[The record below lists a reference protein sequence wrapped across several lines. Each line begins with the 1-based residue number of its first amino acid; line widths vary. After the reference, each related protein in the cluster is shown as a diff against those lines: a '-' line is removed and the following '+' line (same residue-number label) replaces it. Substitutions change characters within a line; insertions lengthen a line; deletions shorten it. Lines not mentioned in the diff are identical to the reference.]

1 MKIFNPKYVY
11 TSNEFLND
19 AGILVDDDGI
29 IRKICDFQELKTKYP
44 QAEVET
50 WKNMVMVPGGVNVHN
65 HSFQILLRGIAAD
78 RPFLEWR
85 DKSLYHYSP
94 LMTKEDIYVGAL
106 FCFAE
111 MMKRGVTCVSD
122 FFYLH
127 NFGTDSDYEIIRAAK
142 DLGMRLVLSR
152 TMYDWDGAP
161 SGYVET
167 IDRAVKSTKMLADEF
182 NGKTKDMITVLPSPH
197 SLHAASP
204 DMIVAGHELAK
215 ELGTRFHIHVAEEK
229 FEVEQVMREHN
240 GLSTIE
246 YLDKL
251 GVVDEHM
258 MIIHGVYLKPEE
270 IKLMGERGVG
280 LAYCPSS
287 NMFLADGITNIPD
300 MIQNDVLIGL
310 GTDGACGNNRNSVFE
325 EMRMVSILQ
334 KAATCDAMCVNYKQ
348 AFDMGTINGGK
359 LLGLPV
365 GDIKEGMR
373 ADFAGIDLDDL
384 SMLPISENLEQ
395 MLANVVYSLE
405 PTAVKNVV
413 INGKDTVHDGI
424 ICGISEE
431 ELVEKVRD
439 TMKALNAK

>member
-29 IRKICDFQELKTKYP
+29 IRKICDFQELKAKYP

-94 LMTKEDIYVGAL
+94 FMTKEDIYVGAL

-142 DLGMRLVLSR
+142 ELGMRLVLSR

-182 NGKTKDMITVLPSPH
+182 NGKTKGFNLFY
-197 SLHAASP
+197 
-204 DMIVAGHELAK
+204 K
-215 ELGTRFHIHVAEEK
+215 
-229 FEVEQVMREHN
+229 
-240 GLSTIE
+240 
-246 YLDKL
+246 
-251 GVVDEHM
+251 VV
-258 MIIHGVYLKPEE
+258 
-270 IKLMGERGVG
+270 
-280 LAYCPSS
+280 
-287 NMFLADGITNIPD
+287 
-300 MIQNDVLIGL
+300 
-310 GTDGACGNNRNSVFE
+310 
-325 EMRMVSILQ
+325 
-334 KAATCDAMCVNYKQ
+334 
-348 AFDMGTINGGK
+348 
-359 LLGLPV
+359 
-365 GDIKEGMR
+365 
-373 ADFAGIDLDDL
+373 
-384 SMLPISENLEQ
+384 
-395 MLANVVYSLE
+395 
-405 PTAVKNVV
+405 
-413 INGKDTVHDGI
+413 
-424 ICGISEE
+424 
-431 ELVEKVRD
+431 
-439 TMKALNAK
+439 